1 MYNRKKQDLVDSMM
15 LDLQLAMCDWFWPL
29 RWRQEVGLVSWSRSK
44 NAQGTLSEKLSIFGP
59 TGIVC

>member
-29 RWRQEVGLVSWSRSK
+29 SVKTGSWTSELV
-44 NAQGTLSEKLSIFGP
+44 T
-59 TGIVC
+59 V